1 MIFSNPEKLEFV
13 DGVFS
18 GFGSQ
23 SSYQMMIKIIIDKL
37 NVVIQKVNDIQAI
50 DLTDQIN
57 QVQANLDSFK
67 ESVNMRFSGVDDT
80 LNNMSNAITNNYK
93 EFKAHEVQYQA
104 LYNRVGVISTDLTNL
119 QSSFNSH
126 VTAQD
131 AKNTEFNNAITE
143 AQSAITNLQTSIE
156 NHAGRISALEASQ
169 QLQDNQ
175 ITLLQAAVD
184 NGSGDLDAL
193 SKKLNDFESSI
204 NLQNVDIEAIK
215 NAIKTDGTATPE
227 NSVGKQVSNMYDKF
241 TYDGFRSMTDDEKA
255 SYVNTAL
262 SKSPYSVGQ
271 DVVAQSIAN
280 YTAIQTHEDSFKYE
294 DFKSKSPEE
303 QETLL
308 DSYKQ
313 VNPNSAPANIEII
326 SLGTY
331 KLAHDLNSSNNQ
343 KTTQINNLIEYT
355 GMPVT
360 GLTDGEDSLNTRL
373 TAAET
378 KIDTIETNTKTDG
391 TAPVGTIGNDVVN
404 LKAGLGNFTTAV
416 FNEGTDL
423 TAPLPSAPS
432 ADTANTQLQDA
443 KNKLGSAMVSK
454 GILTGYTSGAY
465 VPGISQDE
473 TKTNFWHM
481 AEALES
487 WTPQE
492 EFRPWT
498 SVLVPKSTGQSSM
511 WIYLTII
518 NQNGD
523 YVSAINEP
531 AQLKITMNGSQIPHS
546 WSLTSRAKADYIGD
560 ITYIPSEKSQIP
572 THCILSQYQPPAGDL
587 TENTEIVV
595 SFVNAGVTY
604 ECKLL
609 FNYSSLSTLR
619 SPLIIIQVGASN
631 LTTQNE
637 VSALSLE
644 PEHSVSFTYEI

>member
-1 MIFSNPEKLEFV
+1 MVFSNPEKVEFV

-57 QVQANLDSFK
+57 QVQANLDAFK
-67 ESVNMRFSGVDDT
+67 EATNLRFSGVDET
-80 LNNMSNAITNNYK
+80 LNTMSNVITENYK
-93 EFKAHEVQYQA
+93 EFKEHEKEYEA
-104 LYNRVGVISTDLTNL
+104 LYNRVGVISTELTNL
-119 QSSFNSH
+119 QISFNSH
-126 VTAQD
+126 VSEQN
-131 AKNTEFNNAITE
+131 AKNTEFNTSITE
-143 AQSAITNLQTSIE
+143 AQSAITNLQTNIE

-175 ITLLQAAVD
+175 ITLLQAALD

-193 SKKLNDFESSI
+193 SKKLNAFETQITS
-204 NLQNVDIEAIK
+204 QDTDIEAIK

-227 NSVGKQVSNMYDKF
+227 DSVGKQVSNMYDKF
-241 TYDGFRSMTDDEKA
+241 TYDNFRAMTTDEKA

-262 SKSPYSVGQ
+262 SKSPYSEGQ

-280 YTAIQTHEDSFKYE
+280 YTDIQAHEDSFNYA
-294 DFKSKSPEE
+294 DFKAKTPEE
-303 QETLL
+303 QETILNA
-308 DSYKQ
+308 YKQ
-313 VNPNSAPANIEII
+313 VNPNSASSNIEII

-355 GMPVT
+355 GMPAT
-360 GLTDGEDSLNTRL
+360 GLADGEDNLDTRL
-373 TAAET
+373 TAVEM
-378 KIDTIETNTKTDG
+378 KVDTLETNTKTDG
-391 TAPVGTIGNDVVN
+391 TAPAGSIGKDVVD

-432 ADTANTQLQDA
+432 ADTANTELQDA
-443 KNKLGSAMVSK
+443 KNKLGSAMVAK
-454 GILTGYTSGAY
+454 GILTGYTTGAY
-465 VPGISQDE
+465 VPGVSPDE

-481 AEALES
+481 AEALEN

-518 NQNGD
+518 NQNGE
-523 YVSAINEP
+523 YLAALNEP
-531 AQLKITMNGSQIPHS
+531 SKLKIVMNGSQIPHV
-546 WSLTSRAKADYIGD
+546 WNTTSRSKSDYIGD
-560 ITYIPSEKSQIP
+560 ITYLSSTQSQIP
-572 THCILSQYQPPAGDL
+572 THCILSQYQPPTGDL
-587 TENTEIVV
+587 SENMEIIV
-595 SFVNAGVTY
+595 SFVNAGVNY

-609 FNYSSLSTLR
+609 FNYSSVSTLR
-619 SPLIIIQVGASN
+619 SPLIIIQVGSSN
-631 LTTQNE
+631 LTTENE
-637 VSALSLE
+637 ISVLSNE
-644 PEHSVSFTYEI
+644 PEQSVSFTYEI

>member
-1 MIFSNPEKLEFV
+1 MNFSNPEKVEFV

-18 GFGSQ
+18 GFCSQ

-57 QVQANLDSFK
+57 QVQANLDAFK
-67 ESVNMRFSGVDDT
+67 EATNLRFSGVDET
-80 LNNMSNAITNNYK
+80 LNTMSNVITENYK
-93 EFKAHEVQYQA
+93 EFKAHEKEYEA

-119 QSSFNSH
+119 QNSFNSH
-126 VTAQD
+126 VTEQN
-131 AKNTEFNNAITE
+131 AKNTEFNTAITE
-143 AQSAITNLQTSIE
+143 AQSAITELQTNIE

-175 ITLLQAAVD
+175 ITMLQAAVD

-193 SKKLNDFESSI
+193 SKKLNAFETSI
-204 NLQNVDIEAIK
+204 NAQNVDIEAIK

-227 NSVGKQVSNMYDKF
+227 DSVGKQVSNMYDKF
-241 TYDGFRSMTDDEKA
+241 TYDDFRGMTEGERTT
-255 SYVNTAL
+255 YVNNAL

-280 YTAIQTHEDSFKYE
+280 YTDIQAHEDSFNYA
-294 DFKSKSPEE
+294 DFKAKTAED
-303 QETLL
+303 QETILNA
-308 DSYKQ
+308 YKQ
-313 VNPNSAPANIEII
+313 ISPSAQNSNIEII
-326 SLGTY
+326 SLGNY
-331 KLAHDLNSSNNQ
+331 RLVHDLNSANND
-343 KTTQINNLIEYT
+343 KTTQINNLIAYT
-355 GMPVT
+355 GMPAT
-360 GLTDGEDSLNTRL
+360 GLGEGEDSLGTRL
-373 TAAET
+373 SAVET
-378 KIDTIETNTKTDG
+378 KVDTLETNTKTDG
-391 TAPVGTIGNDVVN
+391 TAPAGSIGKDVVD

-432 ADTANTQLQDA
+432 ASTADQELQEA
-443 KNKLGSAMVSK
+443 KNKLGSAMVAK

-465 VPGISQDE
+465 VPGISPDE

-481 AEALES
+481 AEALEN

-498 SVLVPKSTGQSSM
+498 SVLVPKATGQSSM

-518 NQNGD
+518 NQNGN

-531 AQLKITMNGSQIPHS
+531 SQLKIMLNGSQIPHT

-560 ITYIPSEKSQIP
+560 ITYLSSQQTQIP
-572 THCILSQYQPPAGDL
+572 THCILSQYQPPAGEL
-587 TENTEIVV
+587 NENSEIIV
-595 SFVNAGVTY
+595 SFVNAGVNY

-609 FNYSSLSTLR
+609 FNYLSLSTLR
-619 SPLIIIQVGASN
+619 SPLIIIQVGASD

-637 VSALSLE
+637 VSALSME